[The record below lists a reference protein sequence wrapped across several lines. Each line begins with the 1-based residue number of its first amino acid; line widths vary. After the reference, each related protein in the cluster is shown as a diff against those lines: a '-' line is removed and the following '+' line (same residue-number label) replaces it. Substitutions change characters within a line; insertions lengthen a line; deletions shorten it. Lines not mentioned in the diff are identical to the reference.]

1 MYFLQNFDRSKTRFY
16 QYVLYCFISIFPVF
30 FHFLQTMHKKSALI
44 LIADTTPYKKIIS
57 TFFCASFVV
66 SCIFILYQREFFPL
80 LLVSSLSIWLAFFL
94 RDVPLFYPLL
104 ERVFSSPT
112 CFKYSVFPLEGLRY
126 SILYQ
131 REFFPLLVSSLLFQV
146 FLSGLLSS

>member
-16 QYVLYCFISIFPVF
+16 QYVLYCVISFFPVF

-57 TFFCASFVV
+57 TFFVHLLWFHVFLSF
-66 SCIFILYQREFFPL
+66 IRE
-80 LLVSSLSIWLAFFL
+80 SFFL
-94 RDVPLFYPLL
+94 FY
-104 ERVFSSPT
+104 
-112 CFKYSVFPLEGLRY
+112 
-126 SILYQ
+126 
-131 REFFPLLVSSLLFQV
+131 LFQV

>member
-66 SCIFILYQREFFPL
+66 SCIFILY
-80 LLVSSLSIWLAFFL
+80 
-94 RDVPLFYPLL
+94 
-104 ERVFSSPT
+104 
-112 CFKYSVFPLEGLRY
+112 
-126 SILYQ
+126 
-131 REFFPLLVSSLLFQV
+131 
-146 FLSGLLSS
+146 